1 MNLFLL
7 ISFFILGAIIGSFL
21 NVILYRYNTG
31 RGIGGRSMCFSCR
44 RKLTPVDLV
53 PILSFL
59 AFRGRCRTCKSK
71 ISWQYPLVELL
82 TAVLFAGSFWYFAG
96 ATGGDISAVIF
107 NPKIFSVQMTYIL
120 IVMSSLVL
128 ITVYDLRHK
137 IIPDLFAFVFAGTTL
152 LGQFI
157 LFDRF
162 GDISIVLP
170 SAINFAS
177 GIIIA
182 FPFYLMWR
190 VSDGRWMGLGDAKL
204 ALGIGWFLGLVRG
217 FTAVIFGFW
226 IGAVISIILLALGTV
241 SRRFKNVTMKSEL
254 PFAPFLVAGLL
265 IVFFFGYNVF
275 DVLAFIS

>member
-1 MNLFLL
+1 MNLFFL
-7 ISFFILGAIIGSFL
+7 ISFFVLGAIIGSFL

-44 RKLTPVDLV
+44 RKLTPIDLI
-53 PILSFL
+53 PLLSF
-59 AFRGRCRTCKSK
+59 AMFRGRCRTCKSK

-82 TAVLFAGSFWYFAG
+82 TGVLFAGSFWYFAG
-96 ATGGDISAVIF
+96 ASDGLAVVL
-107 NPKIFSVQMTYIL
+107 NPKIFAVQMTYIL

-137 IIPDLFAFVFAGTTL
+137 IIPDLFAFLFAGTSL
-152 LGQFI
+152 LSLFI
-157 LFDRF
+157 VFDRF
-162 GDISIVLP
+162 GDINIMLP

-217 FTAVIFGFW
+217 FNAVIFGFW
-226 IGAVISIILLALGTV
+226 IGAVISILLLVLGAV
-241 SRRFKNVTMKSEL
+241 FPRFKNFTMKSEL

-275 DVLAFIS
+275 DVLSFIS